1 MRKIVG
7 TFFVIAMLL
16 PLGVL
21 SAAPAGAAT
30 GTTCKSFSG
39 TGMFS
44 PTVPKLTSTTKVKT
58 VLRASGPVSG
68 CSGSVSG
75 GTIKFVSSLSAA
87 ENCKTLG
94 VPPTAPIKGTETI
107 TWNDGSSSTI
117 AFKLAEI
124 PGNPVTTQ
132 ALTGTVTGGVFKG
145 LHQKGKLSYAA
156 LPLGQGC
163 ASTGL
168 SRISYTSTASMSI
181 K

>member
-1 MRKIVG
+1 MRKTVG
-7 TFFVIAMLL
+7 FLFVVAMLA
-16 PLGVL
+16 PVGAV
-21 SAAPAGAAT
+21 SATPVGAAG
-30 GTTCKSFSG
+30 GTTCKSMSG

-44 PTVPKLTSTTKVKT
+44 PTLPKLTSSSKVKS
-58 VLRASGPVSG
+58 VLKANGSLSG

-75 GTIKFVSSLSAA
+75 GSVKFVSVKSAP

-107 TWNDGSSSTI
+107 SWSNGSTSTI

-132 ALTGTVTGGVFKG
+132 ALTGSVTGGLFKG
-145 LHQKGKLSYAA
+145 SQQKGKLMYA
-156 LPLGQGC
+156 PLGGGC
-163 ASTGL
+163 TSTGL
-168 SRISYTSTASMSI
+168 ARISFISTVSMQI